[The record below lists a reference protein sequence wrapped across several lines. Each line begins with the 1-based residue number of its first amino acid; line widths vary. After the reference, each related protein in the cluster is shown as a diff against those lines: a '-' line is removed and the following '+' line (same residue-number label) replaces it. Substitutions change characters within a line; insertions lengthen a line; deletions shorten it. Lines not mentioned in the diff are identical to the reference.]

1 MASQGQR
8 SGDAAGRRIWRRRAR
23 HLEHAGRVA
32 SLLRVL
38 LRRAGSRAAADLAAI
53 ERSIAVDEAIAIQRS
68 SGTIEPRTRF
78 ARTDSSGN
86 PVREKRPLNWL
97 FLDEGGTAQPVRG
110 PEDGAWFA
118 LAGVAMT
125 LEQAQSYERA
135 ADELKMEFF
144 NHTEITLHE
153 PLMRTHRQDFSFGG
167 DTHRQR
173 LFCEAVDRLVSD
185 ASFVAFAVGLRKW
198 ELSAETA
205 LPDSYLPAGAYE
217 IAMHL
222 LLERYVD
229 YLHYDDE
236 DWRGRLTLEAQG
248 SREDAE
254 HQQAYVE
261 LLLNGTQW
269 VPDSA
274 FRNYLETGVRFVGK
288 RGSHA
293 TELSD
298 MLARDVFEWIRSG
311 CKQEPRRW
319 RIFEEKFYSRGDL
332 RRGKFGL
339 KVFPADGIED
349 WVEAQRERSRTRL
362 RRP

>member
-1 MASQGQR
+1 MSD
-8 SGDAAGRRIWRRRAR
+8 SGDPTGRRISRRRTR
-23 HLEHAGRVA
+23 QLEHAGRVA

-38 LRRAGSRAAADLAAI
+38 LRRADSKLASQAEDLERSVAAAEVISIQQSGGMI
-53 ERSIAVDEAIAIQRS
+53 ES
-68 SGTIEPRTRF
+68 RTRF
-78 ARTDSSGN
+78 VRPNTGGN
-86 PVREKRPLNWL
+86 PVRERRPINWL
-97 FLDEGGTAQPVRG
+97 FMDEGGTAQPAKG
-110 PEDGAWFA
+110 PTDGAWFA

-125 LEQAQSYERA
+125 LEQAKAYEEA
-135 ADELKMEFF
+135 ADDLKMEFF
-144 NHTEITLHE
+144 GRTEITLHE

-167 DTHRQR
+167 DMHRQR
-173 LFCEAVDRLVSD
+173 EFRDAVDRLVSD
-185 ASFVAFAVGLRKW
+185 AEFAAFAVGLRKW
-198 ELSAETA
+198 ELAAETA
-205 LPDSYLPAGAYE
+205 PPDPYLPAGAYE

-319 RIFEEKFYSRGDL
+319 RIFEGKFYNRGDL

-339 KVFPADGIED
+339 KVFPTDGIED

>member
-1 MASQGQR
+1 MANVG
-8 SGDAAGRRIWRRRAR
+8 GDPQGRRPARRRAR
-23 HLEHAGRVA
+23 QLEHAGRVA
-32 SLLRVL
+32 ALLRVV
-38 LRRAGSRAAADLAAI
+38 LRRASSRAAEDAARL
-53 ERSIAVDEAIAIQRS
+53 ERSIAAEEMIAIQQS
-68 SGTIEPRTRF
+68 QGTIEPRTRF
-78 ARTDSSGN
+78 ARPHSSGN
-86 PVREKRPLNWL
+86 PVREKRPFNWL
-97 FLDEGGTAQPVRG
+97 FLDEGGTAQPATG
-110 PEDGAWFA
+110 PESGAWFA

-125 LEQAQSYERA
+125 LDQAQSYEAA
-135 ADELKMEFF
+135 ADELKMKFF
-144 NHTEITLHE
+144 GRTGITLHE

-167 DTHRQR
+167 DTRRQR
-173 LFCEAVDRLVSD
+173 LFCEAVDQLVAD

-198 ELSAETA
+198 ELAAETA
-205 LPDSYLPAGAYE
+205 PPNSYLPAGAYE

-229 YLHYDDE
+229 YLHYDDP
-236 DWRGRLTLEAQG
+236 DWRGRVTLEAQG

-298 MLARDVFEWIRSG
+298 MLARDVFEWVRSG
-311 CKQEPRRW
+311 CEQQPRRW
-319 RIFEEKFYSRGDL
+319 HIFEEKLYGRGDL

-339 KVFPADGIED
+339 KIFPAAGVED
-349 WVEAQRERSRTRL
+349 QLEAQRERARTRL